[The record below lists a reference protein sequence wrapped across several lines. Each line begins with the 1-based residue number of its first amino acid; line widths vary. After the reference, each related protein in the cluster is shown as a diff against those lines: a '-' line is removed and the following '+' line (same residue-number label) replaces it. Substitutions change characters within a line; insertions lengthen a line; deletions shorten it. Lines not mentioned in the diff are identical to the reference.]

1 MIPASLRPYV
11 LRSGK
16 VDDFIFAINARTP
29 EDIDYAT
36 IAQLQEQL
44 MQKSP
49 AEWKEIP
56 TSYYAIDLA
65 LQMLAEKL
73 KRRVLT
79 IAECKQEA
87 EKLHMDEK
95 ATMAALRYLHGLNI
109 LFYYDNENALPGLV
123 FVNGQV
129 LLDKITELVEKSHQL
144 RQDPPPGAV
153 LDGEWERFRNHA
165 VITRKQLQS
174 FTRHYEKGI
183 FSVDDL
189 IKLFTYKPILA
200 PIGQDRFLIPAILP
214 AQDTEGLIDFIQRNA
229 YVLFFFPDGIPFG
242 VFCALN
248 ASVINHAG
256 WSLLEESGRPVQVS
270 RNCIT
275 YTLPGDDPG
284 KVSLVDTFS
293 NYIAVVIEIDAEAS
307 LAAKNCQKLCPVIR
321 NTVYANVRK
330 AVAALHYTNTIPK
343 YAFFCPESSSA
354 CSTSCDH
361 H

>member
-1 MIPASLRPYV
+1 MRKPRWLLSDTSTGSTSSSTTTTRMLC
-11 LRSGK
+11 
-16 VDDFIFAINARTP
+16 
-29 EDIDYAT
+29 
-36 IAQLQEQL
+36 QEWCL
-44 MQKSP
+44 SMGRCS
-49 AEWKEIP
+49 WK
-56 TSYYAIDLA
+56 
-65 LQMLAEKL
+65 
-73 KRRVLT
+73 
-79 IAECKQEA
+79 
-87 EKLHMDEK
+87 
-95 ATMAALRYLHGLNI
+95 
-109 LFYYDNENALPGLV
+109 
-123 FVNGQV
+123 
-129 LLDKITELVEKSHQL
+129 KITELVEKSHQL

-214 AQDTEGLIDFIQRNA
+214 APDTEGLIGFIQRNA

-256 WSLLEESGRPVQVS
+256 WSLLEESGRSVQVS

-293 NYIAVVIEIDAEAS
+293 NYIAVVVEIDAEAS
-307 LAAKNCQKLCPVIR
+307 LAVKTCQKLCPVIR
-321 NTVYANVRK
+321 DTVYTNVRK

-354 CSTSCDH
+354 CSTSSHAAIVTSGHTGLICSQKRSILRTLREQNKMWLTGLQAASALLGRYCISLCF
-361 H
+361 